1 MKIIFHVRKI
11 SILTCVCLNPIQI
24 FILNFEFK
32 EKSHALIV
40 GLMNMNETGTIGFV
54 RKNEIDI
61 HKIDTSTLKS
71 SKQSTILLL
80 IVLGYL
86 MSIYSNCS
94 GQ

>member
-1 MKIIFHVRKI
+1 MSEKQVYSH
-11 SILTCVCLNPIQI
+11 VCLNPIQI

-40 GLMNMNETGTIGFV
+40 GLMNMNKTGKIGFV
-54 RKNEIDI
+54 RKIDIDI

-71 SKQSTILLL
+71 SKQSTIILL

-86 MSIYSNCS
+86 LSIYSNCS
-94 GQ
+94 G